1 MTTATLVFHL
11 PEDRQEY
18 DMAVRGQDAY
28 STLHSIREAI
38 RSHLKYG
45 EPEKDREKLEELWR
59 EIADATYYV
68 GG

>member
-1 MTTATLVFHL
+1 MTIATLVFHL
-11 PEDRQEY
+11 PDERQEY

-28 STLHSIREAI
+28 STLHHLGEEI

-45 EPEKDREKLEELWR
+45 DPAQDRNKLEEIQR

-68 GG
+68 GY